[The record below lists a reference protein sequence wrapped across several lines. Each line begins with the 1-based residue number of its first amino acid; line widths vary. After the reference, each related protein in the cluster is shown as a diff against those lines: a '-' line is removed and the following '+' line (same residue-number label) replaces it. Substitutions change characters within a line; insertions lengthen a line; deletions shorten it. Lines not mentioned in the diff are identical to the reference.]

1 MGSQNRMKYEMRP
14 FVDRKLASWRSSAS
28 SLAMGPAGTK
38 GAAED
43 RIGLLTAASRCHANQ
58 GGRMAVPS
66 IAMKWASAE
75 GDDYFRYARYSQR
88 EVPELLV
95 RRFRPR
101 AFVPSLL
108 K

>member
-1 MGSQNRMKYEMRP
+1 MGSQNRMKYECA
-14 FVDRKLASWRSSAS
+14 FVDRNWRVGDPLPVPPLWGPLGQREQAKIAS
-28 SLAMGPAGTK
+28 
-38 GAAED
+38 GAD
-43 RIGLLTAASRCHANQ
+43 RCITVPCHQ
-58 GGRMAVPS
+58 GGVWQYYLCHE
-66 IAMKWASAE
+66 WASAE

-101 AFVPSLL
+101 MFVPSLL